1 MKAWM
6 IYALLI
12 ISLLVGGGS
21 YIHYSAIADERSKQ
35 YTQQLESYKE
45 LKGKYDSI
53 SAQYQTLKAKKEQ
66 VRTVE
71 VIKEDRIINENK
83 DYYAG
88 ECFDSIGLQHI
99 RESQLPK

>member
-6 IYALLI
+6 IYVLLAVAV
-12 ISLLVGGGS
+12 LFGGGS
-21 YIHYSAIADERSKQ
+21 YIHYSAIAAEKDKQ
-35 YTQQLESYKE
+35 HTQQLEDYKE
-45 LKGKYDSI
+45 LKGKFDSI

-66 VRTVE
+66 IRADALVT
-71 VIKEDRIINENK
+71 EDRIINENR

>member
-1 MKAWM
+1 MKAW
-6 IYALLI
+6 IAYVLLAVA
-12 ISLLVGGGS
+12 LLVGGGG
-21 YIHYSAIADERSKQ
+21 YIHYSAIAAERDRQ
-35 YTQQLESYKE
+35 HTQQLEDYKE
-45 LKGKYDSI
+45 LKGKFDSI

-66 VRTVE
+66 IRTVE